1 MADVHFQSLSSPRLI
16 LRRFQARDVP
26 VFVQYRSDPAIARYQ
41 SWTTFT
47 EADGQQFLA
56 SQAQLHPDMPG
67 TWFQLAIELAQTREM
82 VGDCALHTPADPP
95 GQVEIGFTLA
105 PAHHGQGFAT
115 EAVTCLLDYVFGTL
129 AKHRAIAVT
138 DARNTAAAK
147 VLERVGMR
155 REGHFR
161 ENVWF
166 KGEWGD
172 EYWYAMLKREWR
184 TMSYS

>member
-1 MADVHFQSLSSPRLI
+1 MDVDFQRLFSPRLM
-16 LRRFQARDVP
+16 LRRFRESDLP
-26 VFVQYRSDPAIARYQ
+26 VFCRYRSDPAIARYQ

-47 EADGQQFLA
+47 EEDGKQFFA
-56 SQAQLHPDMPG
+56 GQAKLHPDTPG
-67 TWFQLAIELAQTREM
+67 TWFQFAIEQLESGGM
-82 VGDCALHTPADPP
+82 IGDCALHTPAEPP

-115 EAVTCLLDYVFGTL
+115 EAVMCLLDYVFGTL
-129 AKHRAIAVT
+129 NKHRAIAIT
-138 DARNTAAAK
+138 DARNFAAAQ

-166 KGEWGD
+166 KGQWGD
-172 EYWYAMLKREWR
+172 ELLYAVLDREWR
-184 TMSYS
+184 GG